1 MADRSTGN
9 KFLNTTF
16 RNSGRIAGCGMNHD
30 DYSEESGN
38 PNYEKYGA
46 VRLPHDGVD
55 PEELNG
61 PVITYKGK
69 E

>member
-9 KFLNTTF
+9 MYRNTAF
-16 RNSGRIAGCGMNHD
+16 RNSGRIAGYGMNHD

-38 PNYEKYGA
+38 PNYEKRDP
-46 VRLPHDGVD
+46 VRFPNDDVN
-55 PEELNG
+55 PEDLNG